1 MATSVYDLHAHST
14 CSDGALSP
22 TDLVTRAAGRGV
34 THLALTDHDTLAGLA
49 EAQMA
54 ATHNGI
60 ELINGVEISVTWQRK
75 PLHIVGL
82 GFDIGDPVLN
92 SLLEELQLTR
102 RQRAEKIA
110 AKLAK
115 KGVKEPLEHA
125 SRHAQ
130 GRLITRPH
138 FARCLI
144 EQGFA
149 TDFESAF
156 ANYLGQGKP
165 GFVSTEWVSMENALE
180 ALHGAGGVAIIAH
193 PRRYRLTHSWM
204 RRLLEAFKAMGGEAV
219 EVVTGGGSPGDVE
232 AMTQLAIK
240 FDLLASVG
248 SDFHDPINPWIELGK
263 LAPLPA
269 ALVPVWKALSRPV
282 QNKLAE
288 STLV

>member
-1 MATSVYDLHAHST
+1 MPIPVFDLHSHST
-14 CSDGALSP
+14 CSDGVLSP
-22 TDLVTRAAGRGV
+22 TELVARAADKGV

-49 EAQMA
+49 EARIA
-54 ATHNGI
+54 ATNNGI

-82 GFDIGDPVLN
+82 GFDAADSGLID
-92 SLLEELQLTR
+92 LLEELQQKR

-115 KGVKEPLEHA
+115 KGVKEPLENA
-125 SRHAQ
+125 SRYAK
-130 GRLITRPH
+130 GRLLTRPH

-149 TDFESAF
+149 RDFESAF
-156 ANYLGQGKP
+156 AHYLGQGKP
-165 GFVSTEWVSMENALE
+165 AFVSTEWVSMESALE
-180 ALHGAGGVAIIAH
+180 ALHSAGGVAIIAH

-219 EVVTGGGSPGDVE
+219 EVVTGGGSPGDIE
-232 AMTQLAIK
+232 AMTQLATK

-263 LAPLPA
+263 LAPLSA
-269 ALVPVWKALSRPV
+269 SLTPVWNALSGSVR
-282 QNKLAE
+282 NNLAE
-288 STLV
+288 SMLA